1 MPYWSGLN
9 ASWVGETVQGDNC
22 FNWTSDNS
30 GFNGPI
36 GRAEDTAS
44 SVIYD
49 SGVVTGCNASMRLV
63 CIEQ

>member
-1 MPYWSGLN
+1 LPYWSGLN